1 MPAVSI
7 RNLTKSYEG
16 VEAVSDLT
24 LDIEHGEIIGLLG
37 PNGAGKTTTI
47 QCICSLSTIT
57 SGSIKVMGFDVAT
70 DPVSAKSRIGL
81 SEQEPKADLYFSVE
95 SILRYQAGYY
105 GIRNPNVLI
114 DGYLADF
121 GLENKRSSTFRS
133 LSGGMKRKVSIIKAL
148 IHDPDVLILDEPTAG
163 LDIESRYEL
172 WSFIRALKER
182 GKTIILTTHYI
193 EEAQQLADRIAIV
206 NHGRLLTVQPTLLML
221 DELGRSRIIL
231 FFEETPALSPKI
243 SGFEVSVDEHT
254 IVITCAQHEQN
265 DVLKRALEAYPRTRN
280 FKVEQDTLE
289 NIFRRLVSDR
299 SV

>member
-57 SGSIKVMGFDVAT
+57 SGSIRVMGFDVAT

>member
-57 SGSIKVMGFDVAT
+57 SGSIRVMGFDVAT

-231 FFEETPALSPKI
+231 FFEETTALSPKI